1 MPINTIRNNIVV
13 PMNDIRQ
20 EQIELSKFR
29 NNVSQNISAVKSCA
43 IEIYKP
49 NNYRPG
55 ETMSC
60 QLDKLSGIPKE
71 HRDVFLEYAKN
82 YNVIF
87 GFRPVNPVATTLI
100 KEGLPTKGYHIK
112 GKSSD
117 WGPQAG
123 FICCDQSLSKLA
135 GRHTDIKS
143 YNEKVQ
149 QCIKSG
155 HANVGPLVIS
165 AERLSELQK
174 NNFIEISSGVEG
186 NLELESKSPDGQV
199 YTFSAVK
206 EGDRNYKIMKQ
217 GREVKILYHNIVN
230 EPLVPDYD
238 MLLIAPHISDYSSA
252 DSIAPHKLDDPDHGA
267 VSERLQQ
274 FTDNIHKKFKRDI
287 NYEVI
292 QHGTDTNNP
301 VTDIT
306 ANYPAV
312 LFSPHAFESF
322 DEVTL
327 INNTSELAD
336 YIKQAKDAGFQVP
349 VNKRWQGVQGILRRS
364 FLEARSNLEN
374 KLSSRPGNYY
384 DIGGRRD
391 FLKHRASQQG
401 VNASIAMTAS
411 RRKGFEKSRVTQD
424 PSIKLLTSP
433 NNIFKNTIK
442 QGKYESGIKSK
453 LLNIGKFDVEGPD
466 RISSSNE
473 NRFSLPKGKSLRSV
487 LKIDDTAFGREH
499 SMDLPSYLEN
509 RVPGE
514 IVELINKN
522 GSDIFFEDEDE
533 DEDEMMSYYS
543 RQGFDTS
550 FKISGPT
557 STTYHLITSS
567 ESGEARLVISNIK
580 SNARFI
586 HNVLQL
592 LHAGANLDYINVIG
606 SVDEAKRKA
615 ATELSHYLERCDIT
629 SNDLLYVG
637 SRSPVMRY
645 FSLYG
650 GCVTEHRISGFI
662 FDSVP
667 VVKDRV
673 YFNVYALRMPNGDLA
688 YDAVKQFI
696 NAGVR
701 NVIMCGAGGR
711 IAGNASVGD
720 YLTVTSSTYLDNE
733 IVASDIS
740 RLVSISPGG
749 YINNNSVFN
758 VTVDSPLEED
768 VDWNEKNK
776 SKGNVDVE
784 TFHIFRAIKD
794 SGHTIN
800 LVSGLFVSD
809 VLGEHPLDEKI
820 NSSGAQKN
828 ITSFIKNTEK
838 HIFSL

>member
-1 MPINTIRNNIVV
+1 
-13 PMNDIRQ
+13 MNDIRQ
-20 EQIELSKFR
+20 EQLKLS
-29 NNVSQNISAVKSCA
+29 SNISQKLSGVNNCSTEKYKS
-43 IEIYKP
+43 
-49 NNYRPG
+49 NNYHSG
-55 ETMSC
+55 QSMSC
-60 QLDKLSGIPKE
+60 QLDKLTGIPKE

-82 YNVIF
+82 NNIIF
-87 GFRPVNPVATTLI
+87 GFRPVSPIATTLI

-123 FICCDQSLSKLA
+123 FICCDQSLSKMA
-135 GRHTDIKS
+135 GRHTDIKN
-143 YNEKVQ
+143 YNEKIQ

-174 NNFIEISSGVEG
+174 NNFIELSSGVDG
-186 NLELESKSPDGQV
+186 NLELKSKSPDGQV
-199 YTFSAVK
+199 HTFSAVK
-206 EGDRNYKIMKQ
+206 EGEHNYKIMKQ
-217 GREVKILYHNIVN
+217 GQEIKILYHNIVN
-230 EPLVPDYD
+230 KPLVPDYD

-252 DSIAPHKLDDPDHGA
+252 DSIAPHKRDDPDHGA

-274 FTDNIHKKFKRDI
+274 FTDNIHKKLNRDV

-292 QHGTDTNNP
+292 QHCTDTNNRA
-301 VTDIT
+301 TDIT

-322 DEVTL
+322 DEITV

-349 VNKRWQGVQGILRRS
+349 VNKRWKGVQGILRSS
-364 FLEARSNLEN
+364 FLEAKSNLEY
-374 KLSSRPGNYY
+374 KFSSHPGNYY
-384 DIGGRRD
+384 AFGGRSD

-401 VNASIAMTAS
+401 VNASIATTAS
-411 RRKGFEKSRVTQD
+411 RLKGFEKSKLTQNI
-424 PSIKLLTSP
+424 SIKSLTSP
-433 NNIFKNTIK
+433 NNVLKKTIE
-442 QGKYESGIKSK
+442 QGDYDSEIKSK
-453 LLNIGKFDVEGPD
+453 LLNICKFDVEGPN
-466 RISSSNE
+466 RISSSNG
-473 NRFSLPKGKSLRSV
+473 NNFSLPKVKPLHSV
-487 LKIDDTAFGREH
+487 LNIDDTAFGRQH
-499 SMDLPSYLEN
+499 SLDLPSYLEN
-509 RVPGE
+509 RIPGS

-522 GSDIFFEDEDE
+522 GSDIFFDDEV
-533 DEDEMMSYYS
+533 EMMDYYY
-543 RQGFDTS
+543 RKGFDNS

-557 STTYHLITSS
+557 STTYYLMTSS
-567 ESGEARLVISNIK
+567 ENGEARIVISNIK

-592 LHAGANLDYINVIG
+592 LHAGANLDNINVIG
-606 SVDEAKRKA
+606 SVDETKRKA
-615 ATELSHYLERCDIT
+615 TIELSHYLDRCDIT

-637 SRSPVMRY
+637 SRTPVMKY
-645 FSLYG
+645 FSQYG
-650 GCVTEHRISGFI
+650 GRVTEHRISGFI

-667 VVKDRV
+667 VVKDGV
-673 YFNVYALRMPNGDLA
+673 YFNVYALRMPNGDLS
-688 YDAVKQFI
+688 YDAVKQFL

-720 YLTVTSSTYLDNE
+720 YLTVTTSTYLDNE
-733 IVASDIS
+733 IVAGDIS
-740 RLVSISPGG
+740 RIVSISPDG
-749 YINNNSVFN
+749 YINDNSALN
-758 VTVDSPLEED
+758 VTVNSPLEED
-768 VDWNEKNK
+768 VEWNKKNK

-784 TFHIFRAIKD
+784 TFHILKAIKD

-809 VLGEHPLDEKI
+809 VLGDHPLDEKI
-820 NSSGAQKN
+820 NSGGAHKN
-828 ITSFIKNTEK
+828 ITSFIKNTEN

>member
-1 MPINTIRNNIVV
+1 MHSFDQKYNLKKNEFTFLSDEQENQDTPIY
-13 PMNDIRQ
+13 
-20 EQIELSKFR
+20 S
-29 NNVSQNISAVKSCA
+29 SAL
-43 IEIYKP
+43 
-49 NNYRPG
+49 NRPG
-55 ETMSC
+55 ETFSC
-60 QLDKLSGIPKE
+60 QLDKFSGIPKE
-71 HRDVFLEYAKN
+71 HREVFLEYAKKN
-82 YNVIF
+82 NIIF
-87 GFRPVNPVATTLI
+87 GFRPVSPIATTLI

-135 GRHTDIKS
+135 GRHNDIKS

-155 HANVGPLVIS
+155 HANAGPLVIS

-174 NNFIEISSGVEG
+174 NNFIELSSGVEG
-186 NLELESKSPDGQV
+186 NLELKSKSPDGQV
-199 YTFSAVK
+199 HTFSALK
-206 EGDRNYKIMKQ
+206 QGEHNYKIMKQ
-217 GREVKILYHNIVN
+217 GQEVKILYHHVVN
-230 EPLVPDYD
+230 KPLVPDYD

-252 DSIAPHKLDDPDHGA
+252 DSVAPYKRDDPDHGA

-274 FTDNIHKKFKRDI
+274 FTDNIHKQLKRDV

-292 QHGTDTNNP
+292 QHCTDANNRA
-301 VTDIT
+301 TDIT

-322 DEVTL
+322 DEVTV

-364 FLEARSNLEN
+364 FLEARSNLEH
-374 KLSSRPGNYY
+374 KLSSRTGNYY
-384 DIGGRRD
+384 DLGGRCD
-391 FLKHRASQQG
+391 FLKHRAYQQG

-424 PSIKLLTSP
+424 PSIKLLTYP
-433 NNIFKNTIK
+433 NNIFTNTIK
-442 QGKYESGIKSK
+442 QGKYESGVKSK

-466 RISSSNE
+466 RIISSNE

-487 LKIDDTAFGREH
+487 LNIDDAAFGREH

-509 RVPGE
+509 RIPGA

-522 GSDIFFEDEDE
+522 GSDIFFEDEG
-533 DEDEMMSYYS
+533 EMMSYYS

-557 STTYHLITSS
+557 STMYHLITSS

-592 LHAGANLDYINVIG
+592 LHAGANLDNINVIG
-606 SVDEAKRKA
+606 SVEEAKRKA
-615 ATELSHYLERCDIT
+615 ATELSRYLERCDIT

-637 SRSPVMRY
+637 SRTPVMKY
-645 FSLYG
+645 FSQYG
-650 GCVTEHRISGFI
+650 GRVTEHRISGFI

-667 VVKDRV
+667 IVKNGA

-688 YDAVKQFI
+688 YDAVKQFLD
-696 NAGVR
+696 AGVR
-701 NVIMCGAGGR
+701 NVIMCGAGGI

-720 YLTVTSSTYLDNE
+720 YLTVTESTYLDNK

-740 RLVSISPGG
+740 KIIAVSPGG
-749 YINNNSVFN
+749 YINKDSSLN

-768 VDWNEKNK
+768 VEWNKKNK

-784 TFHIFRAIKD
+784 TFHIFKAIKD
-794 SGHTIN
+794 SNHTIK

-820 NSSGAQKN
+820 NSGGAHKN

-838 HIFSL
+838 AYLSSMSKVRLKSKL